1 YSVFSRCCE
10 PSSSTTSFA
19 CWQTKSTTYGPIACC
34 LLNLKPPRRPAR
46 TLIQKVCSKG
56 VSSERN
62 SRARSLISGET
73 KGLLFDVLVCMF
85 LILEFSLCGG
95 LRLPALSPSPSP
107 QEGEGNPG
115 RLLIPPAAPAPPTPH
130 HTPSSKSTAES
141 GSRPR
146 RNPTIHQR

>member
-19 CWQTKSTTYGPIACC
+19 CRQTKSTTYGPIACC

-46 TLIQKVCSKG
+46 TFIQKVCSKG

-73 KGLLFDVLVCMF
+73 KGLLFDVLVCML
-85 LILEFSLCGG
+85 LILEFGLCGG

-115 RLLIPPAAPAPPTPH
+115 CLLIPPAAPTPPTPH
-130 HTPSSKSTAES
+130 HSPGSKSSAGS
-141 GSRPR
+141 GSRLRPHPGTR
-146 RNPTIHQR
+146 HR